1 MVTVEMG
8 LVGWRADATL
18 GALTLAASAVS
29 VVGSVSSIFGVE
41 VPAGAPGMRVVAID
55 DSAADA
61 LERVLV
67 VVLVLVKE

>member
-1 MVTVEMG
+1 METVEMG

-18 GALTLAASAVS
+18 GALTLAASAVA
-29 VVGSVSSIFGVE
+29 VVGPVSSIFGVE
-41 VPAGAPGMRVVAID
+41 VPAGAPVMRVVAID